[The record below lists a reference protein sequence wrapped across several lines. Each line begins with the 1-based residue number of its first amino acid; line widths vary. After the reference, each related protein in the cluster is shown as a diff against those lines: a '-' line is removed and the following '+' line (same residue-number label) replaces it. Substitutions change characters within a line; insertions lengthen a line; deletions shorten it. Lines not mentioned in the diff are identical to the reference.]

1 LLFYQVAII
10 DFGFKERLAC
20 SEVWPSIYLVFS
32 PFQVYQCWTNKINQL
47 LGIDGDNEK
56 MGCLQKIKKE
66 LIDMIEE

>member
-1 LLFYQVAII
+1 
-10 DFGFKERLAC
+10 
-20 SEVWPSIYLVFS
+20 VFS